1 MIHIWPG
8 KCIYYLTPFVLG
20 KTRDNSPVFQLRT
33 DFGFLLHGKNNK
45 TLSQAEEAAPEAL
58 HLTGLS
64 AD

>member
-1 MIHIWPG
+1 MHLLLDSFCAWQNQRQQPSFSAENW
-8 KCIYYLTPFVLG
+8 LW
-20 KTRDNSPVFQLRT
+20 
-33 DFGFLLHGKNNK
+33 FLLHGKNNK